1 MATPRALLIDPDNAL
16 CYHLVSRCVRHAWL
30 CGQDKRTRRDYSYRK
45 SWLEQRLS
53 HLGRCFAVD
62 IYAQAIMSN
71 HFHLVVYFDP
81 LAASRWSD
89 EEVAERWLE
98 AFPRNTRPQG
108 NPLDNALH
116 RQTLLDDPNRLAKCR
131 ASLGSL
137 SSFMQHLKQ
146 PIARRAN
153 REDAVSGHFFEQRFY
168 SGALLSDNA
177 VLAAM
182 AYVDLN
188 PVRAKIAQRIEQCLH
203 TSIVERLKV
212 VENHPD
218 RLKQALAPITS
229 GLRGDGDTL
238 EVLPF
243 SLEHYINYLRLLI
256 EAQRTLGAGRY
267 ADDKRRRWIE
277 QVASLGKRQRAY
289 GSHEQLRIWADKRK
303 MRRLET
309 PIP

>member
-89 EEVAERWLE
+89 EEVAERSLK

-108 NPLDNALH
+108 NPLDNALY
-116 RQTLLDDPNRLAKCR
+116 RQALLTDPNRLAKCR

-153 REDAVSGHFFEQRFY
+153 TDSACAPRRP
-168 SGALLSDNA
+168 
-177 VLAAM
+177 AAR
-182 AYVDLN
+182 
-188 PVRAKIAQRIEQCLH
+188 PRASSWHRWSMTP
-203 TSIVERLKV
+203 TSAPQ
-212 VENHPD
+212 PD
-218 RLKQALAPITS
+218 KPD
-229 GLRGDGDTL
+229 GLRSEPMPGSLDGR
-238 EVLPF
+238 
-243 SLEHYINYLRLLI
+243 SAHSRN
-256 EAQRTLGAGRY
+256 
-267 ADDKRRRWIE
+267 
-277 QVASLGKRQRAY
+277 
-289 GSHEQLRIWADKRK
+289 
-303 MRRLET
+303 
-309 PIP
+309 